1 MGARSNPGFSP
12 RSKATANESEQERGQ
27 TTEEFDEF
35 LERLRRSGGRPD
47 EPPVAADGGSCLLY
61 ILGADDLT
69 PLRAELR
76 LVSARR
82 TRTHAYIGAQRV
94 TNLGTTLTDQA
105 AGLSALDRRLLR
117 ALLLDAEPGD
127 EGTFGI
133 GPRMPAAMI
142 ERLVATGRCHW
153 DGIASP
159 ALSIGA
165 KRQAHL
171 EWQVDAAGEQTLRI
185 AASEPV
191 SAIVATTPLW
201 YVDAGT
207 STAGPLEIELPVTSV
222 LLLLSAPAV
231 QPLAANA
238 SRAAMAAAAP
248 GLPLPAAIPDEDL
261 GRISPRPRLTLHS
274 DPFAGGSLGRS
285 LGGQT
290 MLHYA
295 RLDYDYRG
303 LIADTDSPTQLCGY
317 ADGSIRHVQRDVRAE
332 RAVVDRLRAES
343 LLTLREISPHVIW
356 PAGLGDTWSFA
367 SEEQW
372 TRFMLRVP
380 SLVAEDWIIRRDPS
394 FSFEVEEARQW
405 TARVNEAG
413 DGWYDIELGIEVS
426 GERINLL
433 PLLPEIRRALE
444 EGGKRETV
452 LVRRSGGR
460 MLALPRARLERIFG
474 VFAELGDAPSGGR
487 LHLHELDSA
496 RLATL
501 EEVRTEWCDSDHL
514 RTLAE
519 RLRAPIDPD
528 SVTVPVALKTEL
540 RRYQRAGLA
549 WLQLIREL
557 GAGGVLADDM
567 GLGKTVQTLAHLLIE
582 KAAGRLN
589 RPTLVVAPTS
599 VLHNWESEI
608 ARFAPDLR
616 CLILQGPQRK
626 REFEHLANVEL
637 VITTYPLL
645 ARDRKALA
653 AVQYSAIVLD
663 EAQNIKNASTQAARA
678 LGELRAQHRICLT
691 GTPLENH
698 LGELWSLFRVLMP
711 GFLGEE
717 AMFRRLYR
725 TPIEKNGDSERR
737 NQLAERLRPFML
749 RRTKE
754 MVTPELPPKTEVIQ
768 RITLAGAQR
777 DLYEAV
783 RAVVDRELRANLERQ
798 GLAGSHVVLLDAL
811 LKLRQTCCDPRLVR
825 LAGARDITESAKLG
839 ALMER
844 LPSLIEE
851 GRRVLVFSQ
860 FAEMIKL
867 IALAATQARIPYVTL
882 TGETTDRKTPVEQFQ
897 AGLVPV
903 FLISLRAGGV
913 GLNLTAADTVI
924 HYDPWWNP
932 AVERQATDRA
942 HRIGQDKPVF
952 VYKLI
957 VAGSVEERILEL
969 QERKANLAAS
979 ILTGGSLSG
988 EALTLQDVDQL
999 LGPLADN

>member
-1 MGARSNPGFSP
+1 
-12 RSKATANESEQERGQ
+12 
-27 TTEEFDEF
+27 
-35 LERLRRSGGRPD
+35 
-47 EPPVAADGGSCLLY
+47 
-61 ILGADDLT
+61 
-69 PLRAELR
+69 
-76 LVSARR
+76 
-82 TRTHAYIGAQRV
+82 
-94 TNLGTTLTDQA
+94 
-105 AGLSALDRRLLR
+105 
-117 ALLLDAEPGD
+117 
-127 EGTFGI
+127 
-133 GPRMPAAMI
+133 
-142 ERLVATGRCHW
+142 
-153 DGIASP
+153 
-159 ALSIGA
+159 
-165 KRQAHL
+165 
-171 EWQVDAAGEQTLRI
+171 
-185 AASEPV
+185 
-191 SAIVATTPLW
+191 
-201 YVDAGT
+201 
-207 STAGPLEIELPVTSV
+207 
-222 LLLLSAPAV
+222 
-231 QPLAANA
+231 
-238 SRAAMAAAAP
+238 
-248 GLPLPAAIPDEDL
+248 
-261 GRISPRPRLTLHS
+261 
-274 DPFAGGSLGRS
+274 
-285 LGGQT
+285 
-290 MLHYA
+290 
-295 RLDYDYRG
+295 
-303 LIADTDSPTQLCGY
+303 
-317 ADGSIRHVQRDVRAE
+317 
-332 RAVVDRLRAES
+332 
-343 LLTLREISPHVIW
+343 
-356 PAGLGDTWSFA
+356 
-367 SEEQW
+367 
-372 TRFMLRVP
+372 
-380 SLVAEDWIIRRDPS
+380 
-394 FSFEVEEARQW
+394 
-405 TARVNEAG
+405 
-413 DGWYDIELGIEVS
+413 
-426 GERINLL
+426 
-433 PLLPEIRRALE
+433 
-444 EGGKRETV
+444 
-452 LVRRSGGR
+452 
-460 MLALPRARLERIFG
+460 
-474 VFAELGDAPSGGR
+474 
-487 LHLHELDSA
+487 
-496 RLATL
+496 
-501 EEVRTEWCDSDHL
+501 
-514 RTLAE
+514 
-519 RLRAPIDPD
+519 
-528 SVTVPVALKTEL
+528 
-540 RRYQRAGLA
+540 
-549 WLQLIREL
+549 
-557 GAGGVLADDM
+557 M

-698 LGELWSLFRVLMP
+698 LGELWSLFRFLMP